1 MQNIQNTDVWHRYI
15 QMKNEAA
22 WIYGPNSQKEMAISG
37 LIMISEQFLWENHH
51 KGQSSYS
58 WRIADK
64 TSETAVFIMMKTV
77 KRIIFVISITKN
89 KEMSSILIHK

>member
-37 LIMISEQFLWENHH
+37 LIMISEQFL
-51 KGQSSYS
+51 
-58 WRIADK
+58 
-64 TSETAVFIMMKTV
+64 
-77 KRIIFVISITKN
+77 
-89 KEMSSILIHK
+89 